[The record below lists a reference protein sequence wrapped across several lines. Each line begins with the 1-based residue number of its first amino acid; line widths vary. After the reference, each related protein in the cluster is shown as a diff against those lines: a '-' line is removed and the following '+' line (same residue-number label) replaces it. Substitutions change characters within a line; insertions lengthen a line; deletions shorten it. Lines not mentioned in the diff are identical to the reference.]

1 MNSLWEENYRLVAV
15 FDPSVKY
22 RLVEE
27 YGPDSFTLREDGRL
41 SFTRD
46 FTFYGAMLSWISS
59 FGAQVQVLQPESL
72 REDLLRQAKLLLS
85 YYEET

>member
-1 MNSLWEENYRLVAV
+1 M
-15 FDPSVKY
+15 
-22 RLVEE
+22 

>member
-1 MNSLWEENYRLVAV
+1 MYLKKRLLALAAALCFAVSVPLLALATESDLSLIHI
-15 FDPSVKY
+15 S
-22 RLVEE
+22 
-27 YGPDSFTLREDGRL
+27 
-41 SFTRD
+41 
-46 FTFYGAMLSWISS
+46 MLSWISS